1 MSFAFF
7 NAPTDL
13 LDYFLLWI
21 LPLAAAASALYEGSD
36 EIQGKKQENPQAG
49 GIYCRL

>member
-1 MSFAFF
+1 MRFA
-7 NAPTDL
+7 TDL
-13 LDYFLLWI
+13 LDYFLL

-49 GIYCRL
+49 DIYCRL